1 MDIQLQELL
10 EKIKSE
16 GVETARSQAA
26 KIVAEAEAK
35 ARNILAETE
44 KEAKSI
50 RETAR
55 ADATRAV
62 EAGNAALAQS
72 ARDLI
77 LSFKDRISEMLE
89 TAVLSQASVSMT
101 TPVLE
106 EIFPAVLKKS
116 FMAGMDDISLLLA
129 PDILEKLDR
138 GFAARLGSELKR
150 GVEIKPFDGAPYG
163 FRIAEKNG
171 SVHYDFS
178 AEAVAGLLAK
188 RLNSRLAETV
198 RSAVKKG

>member
-10 EKIKSE
+10 DKIKTE
-16 GVETARSQAA
+16 GVEAARGQAA
-26 KIVAEAEAK
+26 KIVADAEAK
-35 ARNILAETE
+35 ARSILAESE
-44 KEAKSI
+44 KEAKSM
-50 RETAR
+50 REAAR
-55 ADATRAV
+55 ADVMRSID
-62 EAGNAALAQS
+62 AGNAALAQS

-89 TAVLSQASVSMT
+89 TVVLSQASASLT
-101 TPVLE
+101 KPVLE
-106 EIFPAVLKKS
+106 EIIPEILKKS
-116 FMAGMDDISLLLA
+116 FIAGLDDISILLA
-129 PDILEKLDR
+129 PEILEKLDS
-138 GFAARLGSELKR
+138 GFASRLGAELKR
-150 GVEIKPFDGAPYG
+150 GVEIRPFAGSPYG

-178 AEAVAGLLAK
+178 AEAIAGLLAK